1 MLHNL
6 KDALKQEWRG
16 KPLWQQ
22 WFEAESE
29 ADVEQISYMSSA
41 AGAVMERSPR
51 GGQQLLW
58 AIAAFF
64 VTMLLWAAF
73 ANVDEFTRGE
83 GKVIPSSNVQ
93 VVQNLEGGILSELF
107 VHEGKMVKRGEPLLR
122 IDDTQFSSSL
132 READVTLMQLK
143 AKVIRL
149 KTEAEGKPFNT
160 EDYPDITP
168 KYLNEELAVH
178 ESRRRELESRTQVL
192 QEQVLQKN
200 QELSELR
207 AKRDHLRRSV
217 SLLKSELAM
226 TAPLAEEGAISQ
238 VELLRLKRQVNDLQG
253 ELEAAELALP
263 RAASSLEEA
272 KQKLSNAALVFKSDA
287 YQEMSEAQGELSRLL
302 ETSGALEDRVQRTL
316 VTSPVSGTIKQLLV
330 KTIGGVIQPGMDI
343 VEIVPT
349 DDKLLVEVK
358 VRPSDIAFLHPG
370 QQAKVKFTAYDF
382 SIHGGL
388 DGKVVRISPDTIV
401 DEKDES
407 FYLVRIETDRAF
419 LGSESQPLPII
430 AGMTTS
436 VDILTGKKTVLD
448 YLLKPILKTKQ
459 LALRER

>member
-6 KDALKQEWRG
+6 KEALKQEWQG
-16 KPLWQQ
+16 KPLWKQ
-22 WFEAESE
+22 WFEAESK
-29 ADVEQISYMSSA
+29 ADVEEISYMSSA

-64 VTMLLWAAF
+64 LVMLLWAAF

-93 VVQNLEGGILSELF
+93 VVQNLEGGILAELY
-107 VHEGKMVKRGEPLLR
+107 VHEGQMVKRGEPLLR

-132 READVTLMQLK
+132 READVTVMQLK
-143 AKVIRL
+143 AKVVRL
-149 KTEAEGKPFNT
+149 KAEAEGETFGV
-160 EDYPDITP
+160 DGYPDIAP
-168 KYLNEELAVH
+168 PYLYEQLAIH
-178 ESRRRELESRTQVL
+178 ESRSRELESRIQVL
-192 QEQVLQKN
+192 QEQVEQKK
-200 QELSELR
+200 QELSELS
-207 AKRDHLRRSV
+207 AKRDHLSRSLE
-217 SLLKSELAM
+217 LLKSELAM
-226 TAPLAEEGAISQ
+226 TAPLAAEGAISQ
-238 VELLRLKRQVNDLQG
+238 VELLRLERQVNDLEG
-253 ELEAAELALP
+253 ELQGAELALP
-263 RAASSLEEA
+263 RAESSLKEA
-272 KQKLSNAALVFKSDA
+272 KQKLSNADLAFQTEA
-287 YQEMSEAQGELSRLL
+287 YTEMSEAQSELSRLL
-302 ETSGALEDRVQRTL
+302 ETSDALEDRVQRTL
-316 VTSPVSGTIKQLLV
+316 VTSPVSGTVKQLLL

-349 DDKLLVEVK
+349 DDKLLVEAK

-388 DGKVVRISPDTIV
+388 DGKVVLISPDTIV
-401 DEKDES
+401 NDKDES

-430 AGMTTS
+430 AGMTAS